1 MNGSGQSSLIA
12 WISAATRSGGLTL
25 YRGVRRIELAQ
36 KSHRH
41 GHPRW
46 VWIVSRFRS
55 CGRSIRSNRGIGEA
69 PQSNS
74 VPRRRTRLESPLVEV
89 LEEPRPGGLPLADD
103 DGVAMLHRLLWY
115 RRRVET
121 ADHRRDAA
129 GPIPL
134 GQPVRVGRL
143 RRERRD
149 RREVALGQLRQLIE
163 RADLVVRHVV
173 AIGREGPDRE
183 QREARQRLDRARPVG
198 EPGQGHAELREG
210 FAVGANAA
218 HRDQRDLAVPA
229 RTASADR
236 DGGAPMTG
244 VFVTDRA

>member
-12 WISAATRSGGLTL
+12 RISAATRSGLTL

-36 KSHRH
+36 SHRH

-55 CGRSIRSNRGIGEA
+55 CGRSIRSNRGIGESA
-69 PQSNS
+69 G
-74 VPRRRTRLESPLVEV
+74 RTPSLVVHRLEPPLVEV

-103 DGVAMLHRLLWY
+103 DGVAMPHRLLGTAVAW
-115 RRRVET
+115 T
-121 ADHRRDAA
+121 ADHRLDAA

-163 RADLVVRHVV
+163 RADLVLRHV
-173 AIGREGPDRE
+173 A
-183 QREARQRLDRARPVG
+183 DRA
-198 EPGQGHAELREG
+198 
-210 FAVGANAA
+210 
-218 HRDQRDLAVPA
+218 
-229 RTASADR
+229 
-236 DGGAPMTG
+236 
-244 VFVTDRA
+244 